1 MLQYTIQK
9 DHFQRLGNLLSRYN
23 IQRPKPERNLDQ
35 FWVTEETILR
45 RAVVLGN
52 IQNITQ
58 KSLLFL
64 GDSDL
69 TSIAF
74 NLFYQAGKTT
84 VVDIDS
90 RLLLFLQNIAKDEG
104 FSIDFLEHD
113 LRKPLDKK
121 RFSNYDIVFF
131 DPPYTPQ
138 AVNIWLVRAMEASLD
153 KGSNKARKKP
163 ETLSAK
169 QYFMCYGYTDRS
181 TERGLKVQQI
191 ISSIGLIIQEKLR
204 DFNEY
209 LGAESIGSKS
219 DLYVLQ
225 PTPKV
230 NIRKLDIARSKFYTG
245 QKQN

>member
-1 MLQYTIQK
+1 M
-9 DHFQRLGNLLSRYN
+9 
-23 IQRPKPERNLDQ
+23 QRPKPERNLDQ

-131 DPPYTPQ
+131 DP
-138 AVNIWLVRAMEASLD
+138 
-153 KGSNKARKKP
+153 
-163 ETLSAK
+163 
-169 QYFMCYGYTDRS
+169 
-181 TERGLKVQQI
+181 
-191 ISSIGLIIQEKLR
+191 
-204 DFNEY
+204 
-209 LGAESIGSKS
+209 
-219 DLYVLQ
+219 
-225 PTPKV
+225 
-230 NIRKLDIARSKFYTG
+230 
-245 QKQN
+245 